1 MAMTETPGTGRGMYV
16 GILGLDGSGK
26 TTVAHGL
33 TDRLTEH
40 GYESEFVR
48 WRDIAAELDRV
59 DFPHL
64 TLRQLLVETW
74 RTRYGGATDES
85 SLRVQHGPRLYED
98 FTLAKLEQ
106 AGSAYPV
113 DVRRS
118 GVLASALLE
127 FVADMLIQAEFFNAS
142 VARGRIVVTD
152 SYGYKNI
159 IKVLRVANEIP
170 SDDISKDLIA
180 RVSDFISD
188 AYSSHF
194 MQPDIGVFL
203 RVTPEECYKRVTAQ
217 RGGVGP
223 VEDMG
228 FAGRTGRSSFL
239 ELQSALLAEYEQ
251 MAADWGWHVLD
262 VDGATPA
269 EVLDAVN
276 DIVVADVRAARR
288 ADGPPPAGV

>member
-1 MAMTETPGTGRGMYV
+1 MRDATGTGRGRYV

-33 TDRLTEH
+33 TERLENQGH
-40 GYESEFVR
+40 ESEFVR
-48 WRDIAAELDRV
+48 WRDIAARLDRV
-59 DFPHL
+59 EFPHL

-85 SLRVQHGPRLYED
+85 SLRVQHGPPLYED
-98 FTLAKLEQ
+98 FTLARLEQ

-113 DVRRS
+113 DVHRS
-118 GVLASALLE
+118 GVMASALLE

-142 VARGRIVVTD
+142 VARGRVVVTD

-159 IKVLRVANEIP
+159 MKVLRVANAIP

-180 RVSDFISD
+180 RVSTFISD

-228 FAGRTGRSSFL
+228 FAGRAGRSSFL
-239 ELQSALLAEYEQ
+239 ELQGALLVEYEQ
-251 MAADWGWHVLD
+251 MAAKWGWHVLD
-262 VDGATPA
+262 VDEASPA

-276 DIVVADVRAARR
+276 DIVVAELREARR
-288 ADGPPPAGV
+288 TDGPCIGGV